1 MITAI
6 SCISL
11 WVTYKSPPSDST
23 IVSMQDQFTG
33 CLLGAAIGDALGM
46 PGEGNPVNLKRSAC
60 EFRRAWR
67 GHPNDR
73 LLAGQ
78 YTDDTQ
84 VMLLV
89 AEMVAGRKFTP
100 DRYARALRD
109 LYRDG
114 LLRFPDGSLQSA
126 CEHLLAGKTEGA
138 GVLSTTAGCVPVAV
152 PFALSSPDPVEVT
165 EQIALACS
173 VTHTHPAAIA
183 AATTV
188 GMLLHHAL
196 HGSAEALS
204 LARKAAAEE
213 DRDLGEKIR
222 NALAREKEGM
232 PLERAITITGND
244 VSVFQTLP
252 LAFFLMARYHD
263 AAELLAAAAHVGGNT
278 DTIGFICGAYVGAR
292 DGFPALPANL
302 VETIE
307 NRQRIV
313 VLAQMLQEIYHKKP

>member
-1 MITAI
+1 VVA
-6 SCISL
+6 
-11 WVTYKSPPSDST
+11 
-23 IVSMQDQFTG
+23 QDRFTG

-46 PGEGNPVNLKRSAC
+46 PNEGNPVNLKRSAC

-67 GHPNDR
+67 GHPNDA

-89 AEMVAGRKFTP
+89 AEMVAGRTFTL

-109 LYRDG
+109 LYRDD
-114 LLRFPDGSLQSA
+114 LLRFPDGAVQSA
-126 CEHLLAGKTEGA
+126 CQHLLAGKKERT

-152 PFALSSPDPVEVT
+152 PFALASPDPVEVR
-165 EQIALACS
+165 EQVALACS

-183 AATTV
+183 GAITV
-188 GMLLHHAL
+188 GMLVHHAL

-204 LARKAAAEE
+204 LARDVAATE

-222 NALAREKEGM
+222 NALLREEEGT
-232 PLERAITITGND
+232 PLERAITVIGND
-244 VSVFQTLP
+244 VSVNQTLP
-252 LAFFLMARYHD
+252 LAFFLMARYDD

-278 DTIGFICGAYVGAR
+278 DTIGFICGAFLGAR
-292 DGFPALPANL
+292 DGLPALPVNL